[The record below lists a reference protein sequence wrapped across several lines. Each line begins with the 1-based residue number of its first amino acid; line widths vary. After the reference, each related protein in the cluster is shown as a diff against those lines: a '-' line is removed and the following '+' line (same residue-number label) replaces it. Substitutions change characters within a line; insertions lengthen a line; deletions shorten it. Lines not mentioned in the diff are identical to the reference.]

1 MRSAPRFVSFV
12 LVTLTAGALAT
23 GCDDIV
29 TDPNFHTWCGDQLC
43 SWKLDSGKIQ
53 RAPTWNP
60 KDYGVELLDST
71 DATHVT
77 AISQVSDTTA
87 KCLEF
92 SAVADVAP
100 EAQVSIGL
108 DFNDDGSVDRDQT
121 IASVGFTVQTFQV
134 TAPLAY
140 DHVRII
146 IAKKGTGR
154 AVLAQMDVKSV
165 TNCTAAPVVPRAE
178 HIGTKCSAENG
189 GDECTSGVCCQGL
202 CAECCRA
209 APSGFPTCAGNGTC
223 SARIVP
229 NTVGDGVSS
238 QAIPM
243 QCDPG
248 KGKHAGGTECLVGDD
263 CTSGVCAGTVWTAL
277 DLGKNFE
284 PCTGS
289 FPFGPTC
296 SITSVRAGRCQ

>member
-1 MRSAPRFVSFV
+1 LLSFA

-23 GCDDIV
+23 GCDDVV

-53 RAPTWNP
+53 RAPTWHP

-71 DATHVT
+71 DPNHTT
-77 AISQVSDTTA
+77 SISQVSDTTA

-108 DFNDDGSVDRDQT
+108 DFNDDGSVDLDQA
-121 IASVGFTVQTFQV
+121 IASVGFTEQKFQV

-140 DHVRII
+140 DHVRFI
-146 IAKKGTGR
+146 IAKKGNGR
-154 AVLAQMDVKSV
+154 AVLAQMEVKAVS
-165 TNCTAAPVVPRAE
+165 NCTAAPVVPKAE
-178 HIGTKCSAENG
+178 HLGTKCSDDVNG
-189 GDECTSGVCCQGL
+189 NSECSSGICYRGL
-202 CAECCRA
+202 CAECYGGTA
-209 APSGFPTCAGNGTC
+209 QSGFTDCPGNGTC
-223 SARIVP
+223 AARIVP
-229 NTVGDGVSS
+229 NTVGDGVTSK
-238 QAIPM
+238 ALPV
-243 QCDPG
+243 QCEPG
-248 KGKHAGGTECLVGDD
+248 KGKHAAGTECLVGDD
-263 CTSGVCAGTVWTAL
+263 CTSGVCTGTVWTAL

>member
-1 MRSAPRFVSFV
+1 MKSAPRLVCFA
-12 LVTLTAGALAT
+12 LVTLAMPVLAT

-43 SWKLDSGKIQ
+43 SWKLDSGKIR
-53 RAPTWNP
+53 RAPTWHP

-71 DATHVT
+71 DASHVT
-77 AISQVSDTTA
+77 SISQVSDTAA

-92 SAVADVAP
+92 SAVADVVP

-108 DFNDDGSVDRDQT
+108 DFNDDGSVDRDQV
-121 IASVGFTVQTFQV
+121 IASVGFTEQKFQV

-154 AVLAQMDVKSV
+154 AVLAQMEVKSAS
-165 TNCTAAPVVPRAE
+165 NCAAAPVVPTAE
-178 HIGTKCSAENG
+178 HLGTKCSEQNA
-189 GDECTSGVCCQGL
+189 GDECSSGVCCHGR
-202 CAECCRA
+202 CAECC
-209 APSGFPTCAGNGTC
+209 GTTCGAGGTC
-223 SARIVP
+223 SARVP
-229 NTVGDGVSS
+229 PTTAGDGVTSE
-238 QAIPM
+238 AIPM

-248 KGKHAGGTECLVGDD
+248 KGKHAGGTECLLGDD
-263 CTSGVCAGTVWTAL
+263 CTSGVCVGTVWTAL
-277 DLGKNFE
+277 DLGKDFE
-284 PCTGS
+284 PCTGP

-296 SITSVRAGRCQ
+296 SIASVRAGRCQ